1 MIMKKFNILKGSII
15 SMLTAFILL
24 SLQNA
29 SAQQKETASK
39 PLPADL
45 NKFFLTSCVPCHTS
59 KGGVMSKSVVNFDE
73 WSKLTGDKQSS
84 KAEKIS
90 GVLEKGKMPPKS
102 AREKRPEI
110 VPTKEQ
116 IAMVQKWAESL
127 QPPKK

>member
-1 MIMKKFNILKGSII
+1 MKIRKILKGSFLLLLI
-15 SMLTAFILL
+15 AFVMTSVQTL
-24 SLQNA
+24 N
-29 SAQQKETASK
+29 AQQTVAASK
-39 PLPADL
+39 PMPAEL
-45 NKFFLTSCVPCHTS
+45 NKFFQTSCTPCHTS

-73 WSKLTGDKQSS
+73 WDKLPGEKQGS

-90 GVLEKGKMPPKS
+90 GVIEKGKMPPKS

-127 QPPKK
+127 KPPKK